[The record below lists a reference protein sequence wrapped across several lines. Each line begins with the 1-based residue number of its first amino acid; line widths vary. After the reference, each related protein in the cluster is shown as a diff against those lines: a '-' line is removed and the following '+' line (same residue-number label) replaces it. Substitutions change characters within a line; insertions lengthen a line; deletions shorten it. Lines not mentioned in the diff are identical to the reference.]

1 VADNLLQQNFHA
13 AAANQKWVSD
23 ITYVPTNEG
32 RLYVAV
38 VMNLYSQLVVG
49 WAMAERMPAT
59 LVMDALQ
66 MALWRRENVF
76 IQSY

>member
-1 VADNLLQQNFHA
+1 MQQNFHA